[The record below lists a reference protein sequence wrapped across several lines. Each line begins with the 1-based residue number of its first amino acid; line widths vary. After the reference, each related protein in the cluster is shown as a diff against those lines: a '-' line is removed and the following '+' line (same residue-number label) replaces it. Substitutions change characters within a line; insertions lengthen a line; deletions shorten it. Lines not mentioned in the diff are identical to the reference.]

1 MEVTVGGMDAAVE
14 PIGIYLRRVTEMA
27 GLNCRT
33 INFHNQIN
41 QVVKLCSLPKT
52 RLNTSL
58 RKSPT
63 QKKMPLQGVS
73 GIKCI
78 RMSMER

>member
-33 INFHNQIN
+33 IDFHNQ
-41 QVVKLCSLPKT
+41 SS
-52 RLNTSL
+52 RF
-58 RKSPT
+58 
-63 QKKMPLQGVS
+63 
-73 GIKCI
+73 
-78 RMSMER
+78 